1 MKTILVATASLLA
14 ASMAVAQT
22 ASPGKG
28 ERGQRGAEAFATSD
42 TNRDGRLSLAEFERA
57 RTQRI
62 AEQFRRLDLD
72 KDGSLTQEEMRQ
84 HRQLRSARR
93 HERMAMR
100 DKLRGLDANGDR
112 ALSRAEIGDRAPKLA
127 EHFAEF
133 DLDRDGRLT
142 REEIRAGRQAVRQA
156 R

>member
-14 ASMAVAQT
+14 ASLAVAQT

-28 ERGQRGAEAFATSD
+28 ERGQRGAEAFAASD

-72 KDGSLTQEEMRQ
+72 KDGSLTQDEMRQ
-84 HRQLRSARR
+84 HRQLRSSRR

-100 DKLRGLDANGDR
+100 DKLRALDANGDR